1 MRWYSNQEHI
11 VSVFAASEV
20 DIDIAVKA
28 ARTALA
34 DISWKSLHAGQRGEL
49 IMKLASLID
58 DNKLILATIES
69 WDTGMTSG
77 TWLLRRWPWPETL
90 KGNHSRRP

>member
-1 MRWYSNQEHI
+1 MPTIHSNQEHI

-20 DIDIAVKA
+20 DVDIAVKA

-49 IMKLASLID
+49 MMRLASLVD
-58 DNKLILATIES
+58 DNKLILAAIES
-69 WDTGMTSG
+69 WDNGMTSG
-77 TWLLRRWPWPETL
+77 TWLLGR
-90 KGNHSRRP
+90 